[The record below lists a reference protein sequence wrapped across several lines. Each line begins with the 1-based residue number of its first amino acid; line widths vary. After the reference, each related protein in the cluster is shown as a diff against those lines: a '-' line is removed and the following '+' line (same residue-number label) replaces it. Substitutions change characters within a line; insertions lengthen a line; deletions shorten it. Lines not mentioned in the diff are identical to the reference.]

1 MPEFALREF
10 RYILQFE
17 LAGMLPGLKMPGGS
31 MPVPLAP
38 VAWTAIRL
46 TAVVAV
52 AVVAARNRSSEPK
65 DAHQDYSLDSLPEG
79 FRAKRHA
86 AQREQALHGQGRLR
100 RVIRLGRDGPGV
112 EVDASAFGRL
122 RFRRV
127 G

>member
-1 MPEFALREF
+1 
-10 RYILQFE
+10 
-17 LAGMLPGLKMPGGS
+17 

-52 AVVAARNRSSEPK
+52 AVMAARNRSSEPK
-65 DAHQDYSLDSLPEG
+65 DAHQDFSLDSLSEG
-79 FRAKRHA
+79 FRARRHA
-86 AQREQALHGQGRLR
+86 AQGEQALHGQGRLR

-112 EVDASAFGRL
+112 EVDASGFGRL

>member
-1 MPEFALREF
+1 MPL
-10 RYILQFE
+10 
-17 LAGMLPGLKMPGGS
+17 
-31 MPVPLAP
+31 PLAP

-52 AVVAARNRSSEPK
+52 AVMAARNRSSEPK
-65 DAHQDYSLDSLPEG
+65 DAHQEFALNGLPEG

-86 AQREQALHGQGRLR
+86 AQDEQSLHGQGRLR

-112 EVDASAFGRL
+112 ELDASAFGRL